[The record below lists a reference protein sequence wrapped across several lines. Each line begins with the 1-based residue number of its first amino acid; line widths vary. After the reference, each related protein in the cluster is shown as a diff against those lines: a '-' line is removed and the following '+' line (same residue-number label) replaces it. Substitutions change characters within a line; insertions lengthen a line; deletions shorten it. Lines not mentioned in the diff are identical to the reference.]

1 MARQPGEVTAVEF
14 PLDALLQAPHHIP
27 LGIGGGVAE
36 NPHVAAPAEVLA
48 VDEVGSDDP
57 LDLSR
62 SLVRSQVGI
71 RPSVSPLCG
80 SVSIAGMGMNGAVA
94 GSNQR
99 MSPDGAGAG
108 AAGAGGA
115 AAASAPPAPRAVA
128 SSASAHTVQQ
138 PVDLRRDLDTLASA
152 LWVPSIG
159 ALDTGGSEPRRG
171 PSRLMVSLVHR
182 SVPHPAA
189 CGGGTMLRPRRVD
202 QSAGDQRRRTENHSA
217 YKLIVG
223 FRPLSLI
230 GAEIAYMDF
239 GHPGRSFSPGS
250 TTSADVKMSGAAG
263 FGMLYL

>member
-1 MARQPGEVTAVEF
+1 MWMPQPKYWLWMRSGAII
-14 PLDALLQAPHHIP
+14 LSI
-27 LGIGGGVAE
+27 
-36 NPHVAAPAEVLA
+36 
-48 VDEVGSDDP
+48 S
-57 LDLSR
+57 SR

-80 SVSIAGMGMNGAVA
+80 SVSIAGIGMNGAVA

-99 MSPDGAGAG
+99 MSPDGAGGG

-182 SVPHPAA
+182 SVPR
-189 CGGGTMLRPRRVD
+189 CGGGAMLQNGEHRMMPREL
-202 QSAGDQRRRTENHSA
+202 AA
-217 YKLIVG
+217 
-223 FRPLSLI
+223 
-230 GAEIAYMDF
+230 
-239 GHPGRSFSPGS
+239 HPGG
-250 TTSADVKMSGAAG
+250 
-263 FGMLYL
+263 

>member
-1 MARQPGEVTAVEF
+1 MWLPQPKYWLWLRSGAT
-14 PLDALLQAPHHIP
+14 IRS
-27 LGIGGGVAE
+27 I
-36 NPHVAAPAEVLA
+36 
-48 VDEVGSDDP
+48 S
-57 LDLSR
+57 SC
-62 SLVRSQVGI
+62 SLVLSQVGI

-94 GSNQR
+94 GSSQR

-171 PSRLMVSLVHR
+171 PSRLMVSLMHR
-182 SVPHPAA
+182 LVPHPAA
-189 CGGGTMLRPRRVD
+189 RDGGTMLHVCRGGDRSGTHRHRQPRGGE
-202 QSAGDQRRRTENHSA
+202 SHRRCFQLRHVHR
-217 YKLIVG
+217 K
-223 FRPLSLI
+223 
-230 GAEIAYMDF
+230 
-239 GHPGRSFSPGS
+239 SFC
-250 TTSADVKMSGAAG
+250 V
-263 FGMLYL
+263 

>member
-1 MARQPGEVTAVEF
+1 MWLPQPKYWLWMRSGAMI
-14 PLDALLQAPHHIP
+14 LSI
-27 LGIGGGVAE
+27 
-36 NPHVAAPAEVLA
+36 
-48 VDEVGSDDP
+48 S
-57 LDLSR
+57 SR

-189 CGGGTMLRPRRVD
+189 CGGGSMLRPRPVD

-217 YKLIVG
+217 FKLIVG

-239 GHPGRSFSPGS
+239 GHPGKSFSPGS
-250 TTSADVKMSGAAG
+250 TTTSADVKMSGAAA
-263 FGMLYL
+263 FGMLYLPVPVVSVYAKAG

>member
-1 MARQPGEVTAVEF
+1 MWLPQPKYWLWMRSGAMI
-14 PLDALLQAPHHIP
+14 LSI
-27 LGIGGGVAE
+27 
-36 NPHVAAPAEVLA
+36 
-48 VDEVGSDDP
+48 S
-57 LDLSR
+57 SR

-171 PSRLMVSLVHR
+171 PSRLIVSLVHR
-182 SVPHPAA
+182 SVL
-189 CGGGTMLRPRRVD
+189 TRPRV
-202 QSAGDQRRRTENHSA
+202 AGVRCYA
-217 YKLIVG
+217 LGVLI
-223 FRPLSLI
+223 
-230 GAEIAYMDF
+230 
-239 GHPGRSFSPGS
+239 SPP
-250 TTSADVKMSGAAG
+250 AI
-263 FGMLYL
+263 

>member
-1 MARQPGEVTAVEF
+1 MWLPQPKYWLWMRSGAMI
-14 PLDALLQAPHHIP
+14 LSI
-27 LGIGGGVAE
+27 
-36 NPHVAAPAEVLA
+36 
-48 VDEVGSDDP
+48 S
-57 LDLSR
+57 SR

-115 AAASAPPAPRAVA
+115 AAASAPPALRAVA

-152 LWVPSIG
+152 LRVPSIG

-171 PSRLMVSLVHR
+171 PSRVMVSLVHR

-189 CGGGTMLRPRRVD
+189 CGGDTMLQNGQHRMMPRYFAAH
-202 QSAGDQRRRTENHSA
+202 QGGIH
-217 YKLIVG
+217 
-223 FRPLSLI
+223 
-230 GAEIAYMDF
+230 
-239 GHPGRSFSPGS
+239 GRFTPS
-250 TTSADVKMSGAAG
+250 
-263 FGMLYL
+263 